1 MLTPEDSLEK
11 IETNHSRMDRQ
22 NFWKAV
28 SLEFYF
34 IYYLLQNENFVSLLF
49 PHVSEVS
56 QKCYEGIL

>member
-28 SLEFYF
+28 SHEFYF
-34 IYYLLQNENFVSLLF
+34 IYYLLQKENFVSLLF

-56 QKCYEGIL
+56 QKCYEGIS